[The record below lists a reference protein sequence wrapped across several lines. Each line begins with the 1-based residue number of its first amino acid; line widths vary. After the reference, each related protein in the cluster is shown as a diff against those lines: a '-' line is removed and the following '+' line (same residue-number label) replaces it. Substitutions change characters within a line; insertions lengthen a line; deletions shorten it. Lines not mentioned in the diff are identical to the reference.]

1 MAVNTRF
8 IICDDPKEVGI
19 AVKEYKFSEN
29 SFYRF
34 KNEFEMAAAMINN
47 TILLYLL
54 LPMELLN
61 QVKA

>member
-34 KNEFEMAAAMINN
+34 KNEFEIGSG
-47 TILLYLL
+47 YD
-54 LPMELLN
+54 
-61 QVKA
+61 